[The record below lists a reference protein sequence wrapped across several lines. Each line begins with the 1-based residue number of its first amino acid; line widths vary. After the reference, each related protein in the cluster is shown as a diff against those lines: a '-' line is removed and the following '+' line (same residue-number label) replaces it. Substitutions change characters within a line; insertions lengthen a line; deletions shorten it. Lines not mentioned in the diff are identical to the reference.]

1 MISLSYQLYGS
12 REFPRLSR
20 TLAMLAK
27 AGYREVEGYPG
38 VMEDPA
44 ATRAALDA
52 AGLKMTSAHFG
63 IDQLENDREGVLATA
78 KILGLSTLY
87 CPHIGPPE
95 RPGDTEG
102 WKAFAARL
110 QAIALPLC
118 DADFGFG
125 WHNHDFEFE
134 RLSDGTTPLDI
145 ILESAPDIS
154 WEADIGW
161 IVRGG
166 ASLADWVGRHG
177 DRITAVHIKDIA
189 PVGEDEDEDEDGWA
203 DVGHGTL
210 DWAANF
216 RLLADV
222 PVKHW
227 VVEHDNPSDDQRF
240 AVRSIET
247 VRRIAMDTLS

>member
-12 REFPRLSR
+12 RGFPPLSR
-20 TLAMLAK
+20 TLAMLAE

-38 VMEDPA
+38 VMENPA
-44 ATRAALDA
+44 VTRAALDA

-78 KILGLSTLY
+78 RTLGLSTLY

-95 RPGDTEG
+95 RPTDVAG

-110 QAIALPLC
+110 QAIALPLR
-118 DADFGFG
+118 DAGFGFG

-134 RLSDGTTPLDI
+134 PLNDGVVPLDI

-166 ASLADWVGRHG
+166 ANFADWVGQYG
-177 DRITAVHIKDIA
+177 DRITAVHIKDMA
-189 PVGEDEDEDEDGWA
+189 PQGEGLDEDGWA

-216 RLLADV
+216 RLLTSA

-227 VVEHDNPSDDQRF
+227 VVEHDNPSDDERF
-240 AVRSIET
+240 AVRSIGT